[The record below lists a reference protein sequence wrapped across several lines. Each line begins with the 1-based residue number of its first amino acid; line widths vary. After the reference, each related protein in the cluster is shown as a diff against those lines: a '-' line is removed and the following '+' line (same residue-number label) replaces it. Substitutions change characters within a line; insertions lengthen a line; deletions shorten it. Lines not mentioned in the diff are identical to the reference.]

1 MSMRIPLLISGLL
14 VLTVGWCRGQVCG
27 CTDSLATN
35 YNADA
40 TLNDGS
46 CLYDTSIIHATE
58 IGQLDA
64 VLDGTSTLFY
74 WNNGY
79 WTYIDHDG
87 RYLYRV
93 NNSDASIMQTLDI
106 KGIRCN
112 DAEEVSQDRYYLY
125 FGDIGNNVCGC
136 RQDLRI
142 LRVNKNMLYGLI
154 AVDTIAF
161 SYEDQTDFSELPT
174 NSTDFDCEAFI
185 VTDDSI
191 YLFTKQWVSKQTTIY
206 SLPKTP
212 GTHIAHRRGTY
223 NTQGL
228 VTGATYLPE
237 YRLVVL
243 CGYDYGSF
251 LTSLHPFILLLYDF
265 QGNDFFSGNK
275 RRLDFES
282 MEKAQIEA
290 IATPNALDYFITNEH
305 FSGFFMGVLSINI
318 PAMLQHLDLRDYLLP
333 YLSGFPGFVD
343 TLPPPD
349 TIPLNNAIHSPQSG
363 PDHIL
368 IYPNPAKDRLYIDF
382 PQELWGAEYEIFNLN
397 GQRVAE
403 GVLNEKVIPLGKS
416 TMPAGQYVLTIR
428 KNKSLRTM
436 LFVKQ
441 E

>member
-1 MSMRIPLLISGLL
+1 M
-14 VLTVGWCRGQVCG
+14 LTVGWCRGQVCG
-27 CTDSLATN
+27 CTDSLAIN

-46 CLYDTSIIHATE
+46 CLYDTSIIHAIE
-58 IGQLDA
+58 IGPLDS
-64 VLDGTSTLFY
+64 VLDGTSTLLY

-79 WTYIDHDG
+79 WTYNDHNDW
-87 RYLYRV
+87 RLYRI
-93 NNSDASIMQTLDI
+93 NSTNATVMQTLNL
-106 KGIRCN
+106 KEIRCD
-112 DAEEVSQDRYYLY
+112 DAEEVSQDSHYLY
-125 FGDIGNNVCGC
+125 FGDIGNNICGC
-136 RQDLRI
+136 RQNLRI
-142 LRVNKNMLYGLI
+142 LRVSKNMPFGLI

-161 SYEDQTDFSELPT
+161 SYEDQTDFTELPH

-185 VTDDSI
+185 VSDDSI

>member
-112 DAEEVSQDRYYLY
+112 DAEEVSQDRHYLY

-333 YLSGFPGFVD
+333 YLSRFPGFVD